1 MDETEVYN
9 YYILFPNHH
18 EGLHLHKELKKA
30 GVKCSI
36 SPTPRAAS
44 NFCGI
49 SLLVTEEYLQAAKE
63 VIDNCG
69 VKTEGIARIRRKHK

>member
-1 MDETEVYN
+1 MEETEVYD
-9 YYILFPNHH
+9 YYIIFPNHH

-44 NFCGI
+44 SFCGI
-49 SLLVTEEYLQAAKE
+49 SLLVTEENLSDAKD
-63 VIDNCG
+63 VINRCG
-69 VKTEGIARIRRKHK
+69 VKIEGIARIRRKH